1 MLRVFL
7 VSVEWEGNVLSSVAE
22 LVDGKIVV
30 TPTSKLHE
38 ISAQT
43 VRENPVTDG
52 RNGGEL
58 VPITEPEKWLRA
70 LPYMYHGSRFY
81 AYVDES
87 GATTKVLRDGALL
100 GYIDLATGKL
110 AAVDTQLCEFVGGL
124 EGERGVE
131 LETALK
137 AIGCELT

>member
-1 MLRVFL
+1 MLRVF
-7 VSVEWEGNVLSSVAE
+7 VISVEWEESVLSVVCE
-22 LVDGKIVV
+22 LIDGKIVI
-30 TPTSKLHE
+30 TPTSDQYKN
-38 ISAQT
+38 SAQS
-43 VRENPVTDG
+43 VRENPVIDG

-58 VPITEPEKWLRA
+58 VPITEPEKWLAA
-70 LPYMYHGSRFY
+70 LPYMYHRTRFY

-87 GATTKVLRDGALL
+87 GATTQVLRDGALL

-110 AAVDTQLCEFVGGL
+110 AAVNSELCEFVGGL